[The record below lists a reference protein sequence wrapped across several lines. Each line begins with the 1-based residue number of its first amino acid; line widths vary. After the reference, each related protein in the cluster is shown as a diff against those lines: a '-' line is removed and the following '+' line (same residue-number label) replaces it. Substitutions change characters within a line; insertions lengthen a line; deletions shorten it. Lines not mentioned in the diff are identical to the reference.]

1 MFEIK
6 RIKFYNL
13 LMLYNYLTI
22 RYKVFVVEFKRPI
35 FDEFSKLDFYC
46 KHHLLLFNN
55 IAVGTLRLYY
65 LDNIVE
71 LGRVALLAD
80 YRNKGYASLAINLL
94 INQEKE
100 ESKTDF
106 IRLFTKNENIDFY
119 KKFNFSESGIRFFGD
134 DTYPY
139 MTMILDLK

>member
-1 MFEIK
+1 M
-6 RIKFYNL
+6 
-13 LMLYNYLTI
+13 
-22 RYKVFVVEFKRPI
+22 
-35 FDEFSKLDFYC
+35 
-46 KHHLLLFNN
+46 
-55 IAVGTLRLYY
+55 
-65 LDNIVE
+65 E

-119 KKFNFSESGIRFFGD
+119 KRFNFSEAGIRFFGD
-134 DTYPY
+134 DPYPY

>member
-1 MFEIK
+1 MFEVK
-6 RIKFYNL
+6 RIKFYKL

-22 RYKVFVVEFKRPI
+22 RYKVFVVESKRPI
-35 FDEFSKLDFYC
+35 FNEFSKLDFYC

-65 LDNIVE
+65 RDNKVE
-71 LGRVALLAD
+71 LGRVALLTD
-80 YRNKGYASLAINLL
+80 YRNKGYASLAINQL
-94 INQEKE
+94 INQIKE
-100 ESKTDF
+100 EGKTNF

-119 KKFNFSESGIRFFGD
+119 KRFNFSEVGIRFFGD
-134 DTYPY
+134 DPYPY

>member
-6 RIKFYNL
+6 RIKIGNL
-13 LMLYNYLTI
+13 LMLYNYLII
-22 RYKVFVVEFKRPI
+22 RYKVFVIELGRSALK
-35 FDEFSKLDFYC
+35 ELSKLDVYC
-46 KHHLLLFNN
+46 KHYVLLLDNVV
-55 IAVGTLRLYY
+55 IGTSRLCYI
-65 LDNIVE
+65 DNVVE

-80 YRNKGYASLAINLL
+80 YRNKGYASLAISLL
-94 INQEKE
+94 INQIKE
-100 ESKTDF
+100 EGKTNF

-134 DTYPY
+134 DPYPY

>member
-1 MFEIK
+1 
-6 RIKFYNL
+6 
-13 LMLYNYLTI
+13 
-22 RYKVFVVEFKRPI
+22 V
-35 FDEFSKLDFYC
+35 
-46 KHHLLLFNN
+46 
-55 IAVGTLRLYY
+55 
-65 LDNIVE
+65 VE

-80 YRNKGYASLAINLL
+80 YRNKGYASLAISFL
-94 INQEKE
+94 INQIKE
-100 ESKTDF
+100 EGKTNF